1 MKKLMIAAAI
11 VCAAAVSQAASLK
24 WGGDI
29 AQADGQTAVSA
40 GSVAYLIRGATAAD
54 AAVSVITAVGDD
66 WSAWTTD
73 TGASIVGSH
82 TLTADQATGNWRFTE
97 LYNITGAEDAGYYS
111 VIVVDG
117 GAGSAGKT
125 GSYNYAGQNTVTS
138 ATDPT
143 VVDLTVGDNWATS
156 SAWLGNGGFNA
167 VEFKGSSPVP
177 EPTSGLLML
186 LGVAGLALKRKR
198 A

>member
-11 VCAAAVSQAASLK
+11 VCVAAVSQAATIK

-29 AQADGQTAVSA
+29 AQSDGTNPVGT

-54 AAVSVITAVGDD
+54 AAIATITVDGTD

-73 TGASIVGSH
+73 TGASIVGSY
-82 TLTADQATGNWRFTE
+82 TLNAADAGTNYRFVSA
-97 LYNITGAEDAGYYS
+97 YNITGTDDAGYYS
-111 VIVVDG
+111 VVVVDG
-117 GAGSAGKT
+117 EAGAAGKT
-125 GSYNYAGQNTVTS
+125 GSYNLAGQNTITS

-143 VVDLTVGDNWATS
+143 VVDLTIGDYWSTS
-156 SAWLGNGGFNA
+156 VNWLGKGGFNA
-167 VEFKGSSPVP
+167 VTFKGAAAP
-177 EPTSGLLML
+177 EPTSGLLLL
-186 LGVAGLALKRKR
+186 LGVAGLALRRKH